1 MVLKFLLITG
11 LLAVTACV
19 PTLAARGKK
28 PPRSPADCRREIDEL
43 IQRKPEPSILFVGN
57 SYSFGVPAALKQ
69 VAAEHGK
76 ILRTGHS
83 TNSGWTLAR
92 HAANESTLRKIRD
105 GHYDIVVLQ
114 EFSQLPALPAW
125 RRNSAMFPAVRS
137 LAAEARRAGSVP
149 MLYQT
154 WGRRDGDRANWL
166 YFPNDDFTAMTRR
179 LRNGYQ
185 RCSAAAGGLFIVP
198 AGDFWERE
206 ISAGRASELF
216 MPDGSHPTAA
226 GNRLTATA
234 FYQTLFR

>member
-1 MVLKFLLITG
+1 MFPKILLIAA

-28 PPRSPADCRREIDEL
+28 PLRSPADCRREIDEL
-43 IQRKPEPSILFVGN
+43 LKRKPEPAILFIGN

-76 ILRTGHS
+76 TLRTGHS

-92 HAANESTLRKIRD
+92 HAANESTLRKIRT
-105 GHYDIVVLQ
+105 GRYDIVVLQ

-125 RRNSAMFPAVRS
+125 RRNPAMFPAVRS
-137 LAAEARRAGSVP
+137 LAAGARRAGAVP
-149 MLYQT
+149 ILYQT
-154 WGRRDGDRANWL
+154 WGRRDGDRHNWL

-179 LRNGYQ
+179 LRAGYQ
-185 RCSAAAGGLFIVP
+185 RCSVANDGLFIVP

-206 ISAGRASELF
+206 ISAGRGDGLF

-234 FYQTLFR
+234 FFQTLFR